1 MAHRKMDPR
10 FLCSF
15 GNSNDDSDTKF
26 REMTCVTKL
35 YDDKEKFMING
46 KAQLNEIASIYS
58 LDVCGIRLCLIQT
71 FDFEAVVNE
80 NFCGE
85 KRGVCPKEDE
95 GIPCS
100 YFSKEDQK

>member
-58 LDVCGIRLCLIQT
+58 LDVCGIRLCLIQ
-71 FDFEAVVNE
+71 
-80 NFCGE
+80 
-85 KRGVCPKEDE
+85 
-95 GIPCS
+95 
-100 YFSKEDQK
+100 